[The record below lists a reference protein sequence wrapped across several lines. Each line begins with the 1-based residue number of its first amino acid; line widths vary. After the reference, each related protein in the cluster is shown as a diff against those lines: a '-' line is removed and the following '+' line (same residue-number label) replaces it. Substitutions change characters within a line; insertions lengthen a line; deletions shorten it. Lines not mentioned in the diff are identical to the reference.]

1 IDKSINDVYLFFLEY
16 VRRLQ
21 NNNNF
26 PPADVFT
33 EHYPIQDS
41 AYGYGF
47 WIKDSYRHYS
57 VQLNKIL
64 ERQQYISLRKK
75 YPSFLIEI
83 KRNLKEDT
91 EKFCEQ
97 ISRNGIRETNIYG
110 YIGILSSFKPYE
122 FVDMWLSIEITK
134 WHSVREALVN
144 RYSGGSLQGDLVEER
159 EWLKNIKVNIKHRAS
174 KLHGI
179 DKLRILRLMMGL

>member
-1 IDKSINDVYLFFLEY
+1 
-16 VRRLQ
+16 
-21 NNNNF
+21 
-26 PPADVFT
+26 
-33 EHYPIQDS
+33 
-41 AYGYGF
+41 
-47 WIKDSYRHYS
+47 
-57 VQLNKIL
+57 
-64 ERQQYISLRKK
+64 
-75 YPSFLIEI
+75 
-83 KRNLKEDT
+83 
-91 EKFCEQ
+91 
-97 ISRNGIRETNIYG
+97 
-110 YIGILSSFKPYE
+110 GILSSFKPYE